1 MTTGRRIGKSSFFQT
16 WILFIIA
23 WLLAVS
29 CLPSAFGAAS
39 KAPDWS
45 LPALSGQNI
54 HLADYRGKV
63 VLLVFWATW
72 CPDCRNELPALI
84 DLQNAYGSKGFS
96 VIGVSVDTSGAGE
109 ISKFVAA
116 NHLNYPVVLS
126 DDATK
131 LAYGGVNAIPAIF
144 LIDADGT
151 ITQKWT
157 ETGTA
162 IAEADLKQA
171 IEPLL
176 SSTDQIKVPPVVTS
190 PSPQPIIASS
200 GSNPE
205 VSYPQ
210 SGGFLRQ
217 FNGGNPKEHY
227 SLTLDQENYYVY
239 LPDNYDGSEPFGL
252 LAFVDASDSVQLP
265 TGWDQVLKDRKLIYV
280 AAENVGNKQSMRRRC
295 AVTMDG
301 VVQMEKSYKID
312 PARVYL
318 SGVSG
323 GARMSVYTSF
333 HYPDFFTGIIPICGA
348 DYFRPV
354 PKVAATA
361 ADVYGVNAYDDFL
374 VPVAK
379 QKLRIALITG
389 EKDWRR
395 GNILDI
401 YNGAY
406 VKDGFNV
413 KLWDVPG
420 MGHEI
425 CTPEILGQA
434 LDFIEKKPDS
444 PAVASGPQS

>member
-1 MTTGRRIGKSSFFQT
+1 MTESRLRLMILMAIGFLSGL
-16 WILFIIA
+16 I
-23 WLLAVS
+23 
-29 CLPSAFGAAS
+29 CLPQAS
-39 KAPDWS
+39 GSSLKASTWS
-45 LPALSGQNI
+45 LPDLSGRTVN
-54 HLADYRGKV
+54 LTDYRGKI

-84 DLQNAYGSKGFS
+84 DLQNTYASRGFS
-96 VIGVSVDTSGAGE
+96 VIGISIDTSE
-109 ISKFVAA
+109 IEDISKFVAA

-131 LAYGGVNAIPAIF
+131 SAYGGVRAIPAIF
-144 LIDADGT
+144 LIDSNENIA
-151 ITQKWT
+151 QKWS
-157 ETGTA
+157 ESGTA
-162 IAEADLKQA
+162 ISESDLKQA

-176 SSTDQIKVPPVVTS
+176 ASTTQTATPPTSARNSSDSSQSTLPPSEKTL
-190 PSPQPIIASS
+190 
-200 GSNPE
+200 E
-205 VSYPQ
+205 TTYPQ

-217 FNGGNPKEHY
+217 FKGGNPKEHY
-227 SLTLDQENYYVY
+227 SIALDQESYYVY
-239 LPDNYDGSEPFGL
+239 IPDNYDGREPFGL
-252 LAFVDASDSVQLP
+252 VAFINSGDTIELP
-265 TGWDQVLKDRKLIYV
+265 SGWDQILKDRKLIYL
-280 AAENVGNKQSMRRRC
+280 APQKVGNNQSMKRRSD
-295 AVTMDG
+295 VTMDG

-318 SGVSG
+318 SGISG
-323 GARMSVYTSF
+323 GARMSVFTSF

-354 PKVAATA
+354 PRVTATKEDA
-361 ADVYGVNAYDDFL
+361 YGVNSYDSFL
-374 VPVAK
+374 LPVAK
-379 QKLRIALITG
+379 QRLRIALITG

-425 CTPEILGQA
+425 CSPEILGQA
-434 LDFIEKKPDS
+434 IDYIEKKPDPS
-444 PAVASGPQS
+444 PAVAAPQS

>member
-1 MTTGRRIGKSSFFQT
+1 MRVIVATFLSVICCLTSSFGT
-16 WILFIIA
+16 VLN
-23 WLLAVS
+23 
-29 CLPSAFGAAS
+29 
-39 KAPDWS
+39 APDWS
-45 LPALSGQNI
+45 LPSLSGQI
-54 HLADYRGKV
+54 LHLTDYRSKV

-72 CPDCRNELPALI
+72 CPDCRNELPTLI
-84 DLQNAYGSKGFS
+84 DLQNACGSKKFS
-96 VIGVSVDTSGAGE
+96 VIGISIDTGSVGDISNFVS
-109 ISKFVAA
+109 A
-116 NHLNYPVVLS
+116 NHINYPVVLS

-131 LAYGGVNAIPAIF
+131 RAYGGVRAIPAIF
-144 LIDADGT
+144 LINVNGNVV
-151 ITQKWT
+151 QKWT

-162 IAEADLKQA
+162 ISEPDLKQA

-176 SSTDQIKVPPVVTS
+176 ASITQVQAPAITASSSSD
-190 PSPQPIIASS
+190 SPQPVPAPSTMIA
-200 GSNPE
+200 E
-205 VSYPQ
+205 TAYPQ

-217 FNGGNPKEHY
+217 FKGSNPKEHY

-239 LPDNYDGSEPFGL
+239 IPDNYDGSEPFGL
-252 LAFVDASDSVQLP
+252 LAFIDASDSIQLP
-265 TGWDQVLKDRKLIYV
+265 TGWDQILKDRKLIYV
-280 AAENVGNKQSMRRRC
+280 AAQNVGNKQSMKRRSD
-295 AVTMDG
+295 VTMDG

-318 SGVSG
+318 SGISG
-323 GARMSVYTSF
+323 GARMSVFTSF

-354 PKVAATA
+354 PKVAATKDDA
-361 ADVYGVNAYDDFL
+361 YGVNSYDSFL
-374 VPVAK
+374 LPVAK

-425 CTPEILGQA
+425 CSPEILGQA
-434 LDFIEKKPDS
+434 IDYIEKKSDSS
-444 PAVASGPQS
+444 PAAAAPQS